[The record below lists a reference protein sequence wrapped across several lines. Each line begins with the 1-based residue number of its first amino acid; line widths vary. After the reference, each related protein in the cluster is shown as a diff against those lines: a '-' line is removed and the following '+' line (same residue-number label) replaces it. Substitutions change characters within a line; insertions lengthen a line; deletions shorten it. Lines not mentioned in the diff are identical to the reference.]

1 MKNYKV
7 ISPFR
12 DADGIHKPGDK
23 DVSLSDADAKELI
36 ELGAIELLPVAVILD
51 RQEVIIAA
59 IGKMNKDNAD
69 LWLKDGKPDTNAIA
83 EVAGWPV
90 LAAERDAAW
99 AIVTAEAPAA

>member
-12 DADGIHKPGDK
+12 DVDGTHKPGE
-23 DVSLSDADAKELI
+23 DVSLSDSDAKELV
-36 ELGAIELLPVAVILD
+36 ELGAIELLPVAVAVD
-51 RQEVIIAA
+51 RQTEIIAA
-59 IGKMNKDNAD
+59 IGKMDKGNTD

-99 AIVTAEAPAA
+99 AIVMAETPAA